1 MRLGVITIDSGEAKG
16 NSFYLSDGQ
25 SMVLG
30 RGSGVDLLL
39 PESYPHVSR
48 KHCTIAYDADRQR
61 FYVMDTS
68 SGGIFKENGER
79 LGKEAYLSEE
89 TILWLGDNGCVVLL
103 GGMEYTEEEDDDAT
117 IYKRGIRD
125 ADRRIEDDDDATIY
139 KRGIRDTDRH
149 IEDDDDATIYKR
161 GYRGT
166 DRLIKVAQEDPA
178 GRQKPAEHPQHQTP
192 APVRQPVQQSP
203 EMASGQGKSTKSLF
217 PIVAVV
223 VAAVVLVFVGSLFY
237 SLSGNDSSDSTAD
250 SGKETTN
257 DTDDSQ
263 DKEESAIVEKA
274 EEKAKEKVGED
285 TVEKAKEIVGE
296 DNIDDAVEKAKE
308 IGKEIIDAEITEDDL
323 RKEIEAYAKDELVG
337 DPIVADFNGDG
348 KKEMIMESGCQTQS
362 NGFDLWKQYFI
373 YTDGTHTYQFD
384 GVECQ
389 FLWESD
395 YMLIPVEG
403 GKHFAVTSNCRSQAL
418 DGQLYISAIYGLGET
433 SATTYYF
440 EEFSQLR
447 DPKEGSIGVS
457 FYEGAGSI
465 EVLGEN
471 TLKWNGKSYDFV
483 S

>member
-1 MRLGVITIDSGEAKG
+1 MITIESGEAKG
-16 NSFYLSDGQ
+16 DSFYLTDGQ
-25 SMVLG
+25 SMVFG
-30 RGSGVDLLL
+30 RGTGVDLLL

-68 SGGIFKENGER
+68 SGGIFKANGNR
-79 LGKEAYLSEE
+79 LEKETYLEE
-89 TILWLGDNGCVVLL
+89 GARILLGNEDCVVRF
-103 GGMEYTEEEDDDAT
+103 GGMEYSEEEDDDAT

-125 ADRRIEDDDDATIY
+125 TDRRIEEDDDATIY
-139 KRGIRDTDRH
+139 KKGIRDTDRH
-149 IEDDDDATIYKR
+149 IEDDDDATINKR
-161 GYRGT
+161 VYRGT
-166 DRLIKVAQEDPA
+166 DRLIRAAQEDHA
-178 GRQKPAEHPQHQTP
+178 GRQKSAEHPQHQTP

-203 EMASGQGKSTKSLF
+203 EMATGQGKSTKSLF

-223 VAAVVLVFVGSLFY
+223 VAAAVLVFVGALFY
-237 SLSGNDSSDSTAD
+237 SLSGNDSSGSTSD

-274 EEKAKEKVGED
+274 E
-285 TVEKAKEIVGE
+285 EKAKEIVGE

-447 DPKEGSIGVS
+447 NPKEGSIEVF
-457 FYEGAGSI
+457 FYEDAGSI
-465 EVLGEN
+465 EVIGEN